1 MAMTVN
7 TNMASLNAQRNLAK
21 TQGLLNKSLGR
32 LSSGLRINSAKD
44 DAAGMA
50 ISNRFTAQIR
60 GVDQAVRNANDGI
73 SMLQTAEGGMQEV
86 TTILQRMR
94 EIAVQG
100 SNDTNSA
107 SDRASLQGEM
117 DQLFKEIDRI
127 SGATQF
133 NGIGLLDGTG
143 GTKSLQIGA
152 NSGQTISVGLKSTK
166 TGALNLNG
174 YSKLGEL
181 NSGRVGTTSA
191 AAGSGLSING
201 TAIAGAAAST
211 AAAGATAINEA
222 TGATGVTAVAYN
234 TYKGLGGASGIVQGL
249 TIGTTTGTDAAV
261 MQTITS
267 SGSMTELVNNINR
280 DAAGVA
286 ATLNKDGS
294 ITLSND
300 TGEDIIVG
308 GTTLNSGLQGGL
320 AGTDKTYKGY
330 IALTDDANQAISITV
345 TTSKEDIARGG
356 SGTTVFTAGDVEE
369 WGLNISTGS
378 TNTTGA
384 AVTTNAM
391 VAGDLVINGVSV
403 GASTTATAADK
414 ANAINLVRGE
424 SGVSA
429 SAKTEVKYTVNIT
442 NANTAASTITI
453 NGSVVNFT
461 GASSMDAVV
470 SAINGNGSG
479 VSGVSGVTA
488 SVEADTGKLV
498 ISSVSGLNIDIAGD
512 DTNVALVFGD
522 TATTVTTGTI
532 SLVSD
537 TGADIKIAG
546 NALDSSTALKAGF
559 VEQGGSSEAIGQGL
573 SVESLANAN
582 NAINRIDDALD
593 KVAVNRSELGAVQNR
608 LDSTISN
615 LQNASE
621 NFSAANG
628 RTLDADF
635 AKETADMSKQQ
646 ILMQAG
652 VAMLA
657 QAKQLPQQ
665 VLQLLQ

>member
-7 TNMASLNAQRNLAK
+7 TNMASLNAQRNLGK
-21 TQGLLNKSLGR
+21 TQGLLNQSLGR

-73 SMLQTAEGGMQEV
+73 SMLQTSEGGMQEV

-133 NGIGLLDGTG
+133 NGIGLLDGSG
-143 GTKSLQIGA
+143 GTKSLQVGA
-152 NSGQTISVGLKSTK
+152 NSGQTISVSLRSTK
-166 TGALNLNG
+166 TTALNLNG
-174 YSKLGEL
+174 YSKLGAL

-191 AAGSGLSING
+191 AAGSGMSING
-201 TAIAGAAAST
+201 TAIAGAATST
-211 AAAGATAINEA
+211 AAAGATAINDA
-222 TGATGVTAVAYN
+222 TGATGVTAAAYN
-234 TYKGLGGASGIVQGL
+234 TYKGAGGASGVVNGL
-249 TIGTTTGTDAAV
+249 QIGSSVGTNATVMRTIAD
-261 MQTITS
+261 
-267 SGSMTELVNNINR
+267 SGNMTELVNNINR
-280 DAAGVA
+280 DASGVT
-286 ATLNKDGS
+286 ATLNNDNS

-300 TGEDIIVG
+300 TGEDIVVG
-308 GTTLNSGLQGGL
+308 GTTLNSGLKGGTEG
-320 AGTDKTYKGY
+320 ANGDQKTYKGY
-330 IALTDDANQAISITV
+330 IALTDQNSAAISITATKSTDKNALGV
-345 TTSKEDIARGG
+345 AAGTDYTAADVSK
-356 SGTTVFTAGDVEE
+356 
-369 WGLNISTGS
+369 WGLNVSTGS
-378 TNTTGA
+378 TNTTGQ
-384 AVTTNAM
+384 AVSSNAM
-391 VAGDLVINGVSV
+391 AAGDLVLNGVSV
-403 GASTTATAADK
+403 GASTGATAGDK
-414 ANAINLVRGE
+414 AVAINLVEGE
-424 SGVSA
+424 SGVKA
-429 SAKTEVKYTVNIT
+429 SANTEVKYTVDMV
-442 NANTAASTITI
+442 AAKAAGALGITI
-453 NGSVVNFT
+453 NGSAVDFQNAT
-461 GASSMDAVV
+461 SMDNVV
-470 SAINGNGSG
+470 SAINSIKNG
-479 VSGVSGVTA
+479 VAA
-488 SVEADTGKLV
+488 SVEATTGKLV
-498 ISSVSGLNIDIAGD
+498 ISSVSGQDIKIEGANAGD
-512 DTNVALVFGD
+512 VFGQVVS
-522 TATTVTTGTI
+522 TSLTTHGTI
-532 SLVSD
+532 SLTSD

-546 NALDSSTALKAGF
+546 SAATSGASALAAGF

-573 SVESLANAN
+573 SVSSLANAN
-582 NAINRIDDALD
+582 NAINRIDDALN

-615 LQNASE
+615 LQSASE

-628 RTLDADF
+628 RILDADF
-635 AKETADMSKQQ
+635 AKETASMSKQQ

>member
-7 TNMASLNAQRNLAK
+7 TNMASLNAQRNLTK
-21 TQGLLNKSLGR
+21 TQGMLNKSLGR

-50 ISNRFTAQIR
+50 ISNRFTAQTR

-73 SMLQTAEGGMQEV
+73 SMLQTSEGGMQEV

-152 NSGQTISVGLKSTK
+152 NSGQTISVSLRSTK
-166 TGALNLNG
+166 TQDLNLNG

-191 AAGSGLSING
+191 AAGSGMSING
-201 TAIAGAAAST
+201 TAIGAAAAST
-211 AAAGATAINEA
+211 AADGADAINLK

-234 TYKGLGGASGIVQGL
+234 TYKGTGGASGIVSGL
-249 TIGTTTGTDAAV
+249 TIGTTTANMSLIAD
-261 MQTITS
+261 

-280 DAAGVA
+280 DAAGVT
-286 ATLNKDGS
+286 ATLNTDGS
-294 ITLSND
+294 LTLSND
-300 TGEDIIVG
+300 TGENIAIG
-308 GTTLNSGLQGGL
+308 GTIANTGLT
-320 AGTDKTYKGY
+320 AGERTGY
-330 IALTDDANQAISITV
+330 IALTDDKNEAISITA
-345 TTSKEDIARGG
+345 TTSKEDIAAGG
-356 SGTTVFTAGDVEE
+356 SGTTVFTAADVNK

-378 TNTTGA
+378 TNTTGQ
-384 AVTTNAM
+384 AVTSNAM
-391 VAGDLVINGVSV
+391 AAGDLTINGVSV
-403 GASTTATAADK
+403 GASTGATAGDK
-414 ANAINLVRGE
+414 AAAINLVKVA

-429 SAKTEVKYTVNIT
+429 AATTQIKYTVNM
-442 NANTAASTITI
+442 AAATGAGASNLSI
-453 NGSVVNFT
+453 NGSAVDLSAMASTSINDVVT
-461 GASSMDAVV
+461 
-470 SAINGNGSG
+470 AINTLNN
-479 VSGVSGVTA
+479 GVTA
-488 SVEADTGKLV
+488 SADTDGKLV
-498 ISSVSGLNIDIAGD
+498 LTSVSGLDITITG
-512 DTNVALVFGD
+512 TNVEDIMGAA
-522 TATTVTTGTI
+522 ATNVTHGTI

-546 NALDSSTALKAGF
+546 SAASAGASALAAGF

-573 SVESLANAN
+573 SVGSLANAN

-628 RTLDADF
+628 RILDADF
-635 AKETADMSKQQ
+635 ARETADMSKQQ

-652 VAMLA
+652 VAMLS

>member
-73 SMLQTAEGGMQEV
+73 SMLQTSEGGMQEV

-152 NSGQTISVGLKSTK
+152 NSGQTISVSLRSTK

-211 AAAGATAINEA
+211 AAAGATAINLSA
-222 TGATGVTAVAYN
+222 GATGVTATAYN
-234 TYKGLGGASGIVQGL
+234 TYKGTGGASGIVSGL
-249 TIGTTTGTDAAV
+249 TIGTTTANMSLIAD
-261 MQTITS
+261 

-280 DAAGVA
+280 DAAGVT

-300 TGEDIIVG
+300 TGENIAIG
-308 GTTLNSGLQGGL
+308 GTFANTGLK
-320 AGTDKTYKGY
+320 AGERTGY
-330 IALTDDANQAISITV
+330 IALTDDANQAISITA
-345 TTSKEDIARGG
+345 TTIKESLAAGRPITSDF
-356 SGTTVFTAGDVEE
+356 TVADVEK

-384 AVTTNAM
+384 AVTSNAM
-391 VAGDLVINGVSV
+391 AAGDLVLNGVSV
-403 GASTTATAADK
+403 GASTGATAGDK
-414 ANAINLVRGE
+414 AFAINLVKGE

-429 SAKTEVKYTVNIT
+429 SARTEVKYTVDM
-442 NANTAASTITI
+442 TAVATAGSESITI
-453 NGSVVNFT
+453 NGSAVAGFGVT
-461 GASSMDAVV
+461 ATTMDNVV
-470 SAINGNGSG
+470 SAIKALGNG
-479 VSGVSGVTA
+479 VDA

-498 ISSVSGLNIDIAGD
+498 ISSVSGLDIKIEGAAAG
-512 DTNVALVFGD
+512 AVFGQSS
-522 TATTVTTGTI
+522 TSFTTTGTI

-546 NALDSSTALKAGF
+546 SAASAGASALAAGF

-573 SVESLANAN
+573 SVENLANAN

-593 KVAVNRSELGAVQNR
+593 KVAINRSELGAVQNR

>member
-1 MAMTVN
+1 
-7 TNMASLNAQRNLAK
+7 MASLGAQRNLTK

-50 ISNRFTAQIR
+50 ISNRFTAQTR

-73 SMLQTAEGGMQEV
+73 SMLQTSEGGMQEV

-152 NSGQTISVGLKSTK
+152 NSGQTISVSLKSTK

-201 TAIAGAAAST
+201 TAIDGTAAST
-211 AAAGATAINEA
+211 AAAGATAINLA
-222 TGATGVTAVAYN
+222 TGATGVTAIAYN
-234 TYKGLGGASGIVQGL
+234 TYKGAGGASGIASGL
-249 TIGTTTGTDAAV
+249 TINSTAIA
-261 MQTITS
+261 S
-267 SGSMTELVNNINR
+267 SGNMTSLVANINR
-280 DAAGVA
+280 DAAGVT
-286 ATLNKDGS
+286 ATLNNDGS

-300 TGEDIIVG
+300 TGENIAIG
-308 GTTLNSGLQGGL
+308 GNIAHTGFTT
-320 AGTDKTYKGY
+320 GTRTGY
-330 IALTDDANQAISITV
+330 IALTDENNEAISITA
-345 TTSKEDIARGG
+345 TKIGEKNAT
-356 SGTTVFTAGDVEE
+356 GTASTVDYAATDVEK

-378 TNTTGA
+378 TSSTGA
-384 AVTTNAM
+384 AVTSNVMA
-391 VAGDLVINGVSV
+391 AGDLVINGVSV
-403 GASTTATAADK
+403 GATTGGTAGDK
-414 ANAINLVRGE
+414 AVAINLVKGA

-429 SAKTEVKYTVNIT
+429 AATTHVKYTVNMNSVS
-442 NANTAASTITI
+442 NAAASNITI
-453 NGSVVNFT
+453 NGSAVAGFGVT
-461 GASSMDAVV
+461 AATSMDAVV
-470 SAINGNGSG
+470 SAIKALGNG
-479 VSGVSGVTA
+479 VDA

-498 ISSVSGLNIDIAGD
+498 ISSVSGLDIKIEGAKAG
-512 DTNVALVFGD
+512 TVFSQGVS
-522 TATTVTTGTI
+522 TSFTTHGTI
-532 SLVSD
+532 ALTSD

-546 NALDSSTALKAGF
+546 SAGDATTAVKAGF

-573 SVESLANAN
+573 SVGSLANAN

-628 RTLDADF
+628 RILDADF

>member
-7 TNMASLNAQRNLAK
+7 TNMASLNAQRNLSK

-50 ISNRFTAQIR
+50 ISNRFTAQVR

-73 SMLQTAEGGMQEV
+73 SMLQTSEGGMQEV

-152 NSGQTISVGLKSTK
+152 NSGQTISVSLKSTK
-166 TGALNLNG
+166 TTALNLNG

-181 NSGRVGTTSA
+181 NSGRVGDMSA
-191 AAGSGLSING
+191 SSGLSING
-201 TAIAGAAAST
+201 TAIDAAAAST
-211 AAAGATAINEA
+211 AKEAATAINLA

-234 TYKGLGGASGIVQGL
+234 TYKGKGGASGIVSGL
-249 TIGTTTGTDAAV
+249 QIGTSATAMA
-261 MQTITS
+261 TIAS
-267 SGSMTELVNNINR
+267 SGSMTELVANINR
-280 DAAGVA
+280 DAPGVT
-286 ATLNKDGS
+286 ATLNSDGS
-294 ITLSND
+294 MTLSND
-300 TGEDIIVG
+300 TGEDIYVG
-308 GTTLNSGLQGGL
+308 GTTAAVANTGLT
-320 AGTDKTYKGY
+320 AGTRSGY
-330 IALTDDANQAISITV
+330 IALTDENNEAISITA
-345 TTSKEDIARGG
+345 SKEGETNV
-356 SGTTVFTAGDVEE
+356 SGTAVSAANAATFTAASVEK

-378 TNTTGA
+378 TSSTGA
-384 AVTTNAM
+384 AVTTNALA
-391 VAGDLVINGVSV
+391 AGDLVLNGVSV
-403 GASTTATAADK
+403 GATTGTTAGDK
-414 ANAINLVRGE
+414 AAAINLVKGT

-429 SAKTEVKYTVNIT
+429 SATTQVKYSVNVIALA
-442 NANTAASTITI
+442 NADATGITI
-453 NGSVVNFT
+453 NGSAVTFT
-461 GASSMDAVV
+461 GATSMTNVV
-470 SAINGNGSG
+470 SAINSIGNGIS
-479 VSGVSGVTA
+479 A
-488 SVEADTGKLV
+488 SVETLTGKLV
-498 ISSVSGLNIDIAGD
+498 ISSASGQNIQMATAGTGTAMSLLTNAFGAAASNLN
-512 DTNVALVFGD
+512 
-522 TATTVTTGTI
+522 TGTI
-532 SLVSD
+532 ALTSD

-546 NALDSSTALKAGF
+546 SASSAGASAIAAGF
-559 VEQGGSSEAIGQGL
+559 VEQGGSSEAVGQGL

-593 KVAVNRSELGAVQNR
+593 KVAKNRSELGSVQNR

-615 LQNASE
+615 LQSASE

-628 RTLDADF
+628 RILDADF

>member
-7 TNMASLNAQRNLAK
+7 TNMASLNAQRNLSK

-73 SMLQTAEGGMQEV
+73 SMLQTSEGGMQEV

-152 NSGQTISVGLKSTK
+152 NSGQTISVSLKSTK

-181 NSGRVGTTSA
+181 NSGRVGDMNAS
-191 AAGSGLSING
+191 SGLSING
-201 TAIAGAAAST
+201 TAIDAAAAST
-211 AAAGATAINEA
+211 AKEAATAINDA

-234 TYKGLGGASGIVQGL
+234 TYKGAGGASGIVTGL
-249 TIGTTTGTDAAV
+249 QIGTSSTNAA
-261 MQTITS
+261 TIAS
-267 SGSMTELVNNINR
+267 SGSMTELVANINR
-280 DAAGVA
+280 DAPGVT

-300 TGEDIIVG
+300 TGEDIFVG
-308 GTTLNSGLQGGL
+308 GGTAGVANTGLVE
-320 AGTDKTYKGY
+320 GTRAGY
-330 IALTDDANQAISITV
+330 IALTDDKNEAISITV
-345 TTSKEDIARGG
+345 TTSAEDIARGG
-356 SGTTVFTAGDVEE
+356 DGTTVFTAEDVAT

-378 TNTTGA
+378 TSSTGA
-384 AVTTNAM
+384 AVSSNAM
-391 VAGDLVINGVSV
+391 AAGDLVLNGVSV
-403 GASTTATAADK
+403 GASGAAADDK
-414 ANAINLVRGE
+414 AAAITLVKST

-429 SAKTEVKYTVNIT
+429 SATTQVKFTIDIL
-442 NANTAASTITI
+442 TATGAGASGLTI
-453 NGSVVNFT
+453 NGAAVDLQT
-461 GASSMDAVV
+461 MASTSINDIVT
-470 SAINGNGSG
+470 AINSYNVG
-479 VSGVSGVTA
+479 GVTA
-488 SVEADTGKLV
+488 SVQADGVDAGKLV
-498 ISSVSGLNIDIAGD
+498 LTSSGRDIQIGGAASNMMVGITALN
-512 DTNVALVFGD
+512 
-522 TATTVTTGTI
+522 ATTHGTI
-532 SLVSD
+532 TLTSD

-546 NALDSSTALKAGF
+546 KAGDATTAVGAGF

-593 KVAVNRSELGAVQNR
+593 KVAINRSELGAVQNR

-628 RTLDADF
+628 RILDADF

>member
-7 TNMASLNAQRNLAK
+7 TNMASLNAQRNLSK

-73 SMLQTAEGGMQEV
+73 SMLQTSEGGMQEV

-133 NGIGLLDGTG
+133 NGIGLLDGSG
-143 GTKSLQIGA
+143 GTKSLQVGA
-152 NSGQTISVGLKSTK
+152 NSGQTISVSLRSTK
-166 TGALNLNG
+166 TTALNLNG
-174 YSKLGEL
+174 YSKLGAL

-191 AAGSGLSING
+191 AAGSGMSING
-201 TAIAGAAAST
+201 TAIAGAATST
-211 AAAGATAINEA
+211 AAAGATAINDA
-222 TGATGVTAVAYN
+222 TGATGVTAAAYN
-234 TYKGLGGASGIVQGL
+234 TYKGAGGASGVVNGL
-249 TIGTTTGTDAAV
+249 QIGSSVGTNATVMRTIAD
-261 MQTITS
+261 
-267 SGSMTELVNNINR
+267 SGNMTELVNNINR
-280 DAAGVA
+280 DASGVT
-286 ATLNKDGS
+286 ATLNNDNS

-300 TGEDIIVG
+300 TGEDIVVG
-308 GTTLNSGLQGGL
+308 GTTLNSGLKGGTEG
-320 AGTDKTYKGY
+320 ANGDQKTYKGY
-330 IALTDDANQAISITV
+330 IALTDQNSAAISITATKSTDKNALGV
-345 TTSKEDIARGG
+345 AAGTDYTAADVSK
-356 SGTTVFTAGDVEE
+356 
-369 WGLNISTGS
+369 WGLNVSTGS
-378 TNTTGA
+378 TNTTGQ
-384 AVTTNAM
+384 AVSSNAM
-391 VAGDLVINGVSV
+391 AAGDLVLNGVSV
-403 GASTTATAADK
+403 GASTGATAGDK
-414 ANAINLVRGE
+414 AVAINLVEGE
-424 SGVSA
+424 SGVKA
-429 SAKTEVKYTVNIT
+429 SANTEVKYTVDMV
-442 NANTAASTITI
+442 AAKAAGALGITI
-453 NGSVVNFT
+453 NGSAVDFQNAT
-461 GASSMDAVV
+461 SMDNVV
-470 SAINGNGSG
+470 SAINSIKNG
-479 VSGVSGVTA
+479 VAA
-488 SVEADTGKLV
+488 SVEATTGKLV
-498 ISSVSGLNIDIAGD
+498 ISSVSGQDIKIEGANAGD
-512 DTNVALVFGD
+512 VFGQVVS
-522 TATTVTTGTI
+522 TSLTTHGTI
-532 SLVSD
+532 SLTSD

-546 NALDSSTALKAGF
+546 SAATSGASALAAGF

-573 SVESLANAN
+573 SVSSLANAN
-582 NAINRIDDALD
+582 NAINRIDDALN

-615 LQNASE
+615 LQSASE

-628 RTLDADF
+628 RILDADF
-635 AKETADMSKQQ
+635 AKETASMSKQQ

>member
-60 GVDQAVRNANDGI
+60 CVDQAVRNANDGI

-127 SGATQF
+127 AGATQF

-152 NSGQTISVGLKSTK
+152 NSGQTISVSLRSTK

-211 AAAGATAINEA
+211 AAAGATAINLSA
-222 TGATGVTAVAYN
+222 GATGVTATAYN
-234 TYKGLGGASGIVQGL
+234 TYKGTGGASGIVSGL
-249 TIGTTTGTDAAV
+249 TIGTTTGTNPTV
-261 MQTITS
+261 MQTIAD

-280 DAAGVA
+280 DAAGVT

-294 ITLSND
+294 LTLSND
-300 TGEDIIVG
+300 TGENIAVG
-308 GTTLNSGLQGGL
+308 GTVANTGLT
-320 AGTDKTYKGY
+320 AGERTGY
-330 IALTDDANQAISITV
+330 IALTDDANQAISITA
-345 TTSKEDIARGG
+345 TTIKESLAAGRVIESD
-356 SGTTVFTAGDVEE
+356 FTSADVEK
-369 WGLNISTGS
+369 WGLNLSTGS

-384 AVTTNAM
+384 AVTSNAM
-391 VAGDLVINGVSV
+391 AAGDLVLNGVSV
-403 GASTTATAADK
+403 GASTGATAGDK
-414 ANAINLVRGE
+414 AFAINLVKGE

-429 SAKTEVKYTVNIT
+429 SARTEVKYTVNMT
-442 NANTAASTITI
+442 AVVTADAASITI
-453 NGSVVNFT
+453 NGSLVT
-461 GASSMDAVV
+461 GFGTTATTMDNVV
-470 SAINGNGSG
+470 SAIKALGNG
-479 VSGVSGVTA
+479 VDA

-498 ISSVSGLNIDIAGD
+498 ISSVSGLDIKIEGTAAGD
-512 DTNVALVFGD
+512 VFGQAS
-522 TATTVTTGTI
+522 TSFTTTGTI
-532 SLVSD
+532 SLVSE
-537 TGADIKIAG
+537 TGADVKIAG
-546 NALDSSTALKAGF
+546 SAASAGASALAAGF

-593 KVAVNRSELGAVQNR
+593 KVAINRSELGAVQNR

>member
-7 TNMASLNAQRNLAK
+7 TNMASLNAQRNLSK

-50 ISNRFTAQIR
+50 ISNRFTAQVR

-73 SMLQTAEGGMQEV
+73 SMLQTSEGGMQEV

-152 NSGQTISVGLKSTK
+152 NSGQTISVSLKSTK
-166 TGALNLNG
+166 TTALNLNG

-181 NSGRVGTTSA
+181 NSGRVGDMSA
-191 AAGSGLSING
+191 SSGLSING
-201 TAIAGAAAST
+201 TAIDAAAAST
-211 AAAGATAINEA
+211 AKEAATAINLA

-234 TYKGLGGASGIVQGL
+234 TYKGKGGASGIVSGL
-249 TIGTTTGTDAAV
+249 QIGTSATAMA
-261 MQTITS
+261 TIAS
-267 SGSMTELVNNINR
+267 SGSMTELVANINR
-280 DAAGVA
+280 DAPGVT
-286 ATLNKDGS
+286 ATLNSDGS
-294 ITLSND
+294 MTLSND
-300 TGEDIIVG
+300 TGEDIYVG
-308 GTTLNSGLQGGL
+308 GTTAAVANTGLT
-320 AGTDKTYKGY
+320 AGTRSGY
-330 IALTDDANQAISITV
+330 IALTDENNEAISITA
-345 TTSKEDIARGG
+345 SKEGETNV
-356 SGTTVFTAGDVEE
+356 SGTAVSAANAATFTAASVEK

-378 TNTTGA
+378 TSSTGA
-384 AVTTNAM
+384 AVTTNALA
-391 VAGDLVINGVSV
+391 AGDLVLNGVSV
-403 GASTTATAADK
+403 GATTGTTAGDK
-414 ANAINLVRGE
+414 AAAINLVKGT

-429 SAKTEVKYTVNIT
+429 SATTQVKYSVNVIALA
-442 NANTAASTITI
+442 NADATGITI
-453 NGSVVNFT
+453 NGSAVTFT
-461 GASSMDAVV
+461 GATSMTNVV
-470 SAINGNGSG
+470 SAINSIGNGIS
-479 VSGVSGVTA
+479 A
-488 SVEADTGKLV
+488 SVETLTGKLV
-498 ISSVSGLNIDIAGD
+498 ISSASGQNIQMATAGTGTAMSLLTNAFGAAASNLN
-512 DTNVALVFGD
+512 
-522 TATTVTTGTI
+522 TGTI
-532 SLVSD
+532 ALTSD

-546 NALDSSTALKAGF
+546 SASSAGASAIAAGF
-559 VEQGGSSEAIGQGL
+559 VEQGGSSEAVGQGL

-582 NAINRIDDALD
+582 NAINRIDDALN
-593 KVAVNRSELGAVQNR
+593 KVAINRSELGAVQNR

-628 RTLDADF
+628 RILDADF

>member
-7 TNMASLNAQRNLAK
+7 TNMASLNAQRNLSK

-50 ISNRFTAQIR
+50 ISNRFTAQVR

-73 SMLQTAEGGMQEV
+73 SMLQTSEGGMQEV

-152 NSGQTISVGLKSTK
+152 NSGQTISVSLKSTK
-166 TGALNLNG
+166 TTALNLNG

-181 NSGRVGTTSA
+181 NSGRVGDMSA
-191 AAGSGLSING
+191 SSGLSING
-201 TAIAGAAAST
+201 TAIDAAAAST
-211 AAAGATAINEA
+211 AKEAATAINLA

-234 TYKGLGGASGIVQGL
+234 TYKGKGGASGIVSGL
-249 TIGTTTGTDAAV
+249 QIGTSATAMA
-261 MQTITS
+261 TIAS
-267 SGSMTELVNNINR
+267 SGSMTELVANINR
-280 DAAGVA
+280 DAPGVT
-286 ATLNKDGS
+286 ATLNSDGS
-294 ITLSND
+294 MTLSND
-300 TGEDIIVG
+300 TGEDIYVG
-308 GTTLNSGLQGGL
+308 GTTAAVANTGLT
-320 AGTDKTYKGY
+320 AGTRSGY
-330 IALTDDANQAISITV
+330 IALTDENNEAISITA
-345 TTSKEDIARGG
+345 SKEGETNV
-356 SGTTVFTAGDVEE
+356 SGTAVSAANAATFTAASVEK

-378 TNTTGA
+378 TSSTGA
-384 AVTTNAM
+384 AVTTNALA
-391 VAGDLVINGVSV
+391 AGDLVLNGVSV
-403 GASTTATAADK
+403 GATTGTTAGDK
-414 ANAINLVRGE
+414 AAAINLVKGT

-429 SAKTEVKYTVNIT
+429 SATTQVKYSVNVIALA
-442 NANTAASTITI
+442 NADATGITI
-453 NGSVVNFT
+453 NGSAVTFT
-461 GASSMDAVV
+461 GATSMTNVV
-470 SAINGNGSG
+470 SAINSIGNGIS
-479 VSGVSGVTA
+479 A
-488 SVEADTGKLV
+488 SVETLTGKLV
-498 ISSVSGLNIDIAGD
+498 ISSASGQNIQMATAGTGTAMSLLTNAFGAAASNLN
-512 DTNVALVFGD
+512 
-522 TATTVTTGTI
+522 TGTI
-532 SLVSD
+532 ALTSD

-546 NALDSSTALKAGF
+546 SASSAGASAIAAGF
-559 VEQGGSSEAIGQGL
+559 VEQGGSSEAVGQGL

-582 NAINRIDDALD
+582 NAINRIDDALN
-593 KVAVNRSELGAVQNR
+593 KVAINRSELGAVQNR

-628 RTLDADF
+628 RILDADF
-635 AKETADMSKQQ
+635 AKETANMSKQQ

>member
-1 MAMTVN
+1 
-7 TNMASLNAQRNLAK
+7 MASLNAQRNLSK

-50 ISNRFTAQIR
+50 ISNRFTAQVR

-73 SMLQTAEGGMQEV
+73 SMLQTSEGGMQEV

-152 NSGQTISVGLKSTK
+152 NSGQTISVSLKSTK
-166 TGALNLNG
+166 TDALNLNG

-191 AAGSGLSING
+191 AASSGLSING
-201 TAIAGAAAST
+201 TMIDATSAST
-211 AAAGATAINEA
+211 AKAAATAINLA

-234 TYKGLGGASGIVQGL
+234 TYKGAGGASGIASGL
-249 TIGTTTGTDAAV
+249 TINSSAIA
-261 MQTITS
+261 S
-267 SGSMTELVNNINR
+267 SGNMTELVANINR

-286 ATLNKDGS
+286 ATLNNDGS

-300 TGEDIIVG
+300 TGDNIVVG
-308 GTTLNSGLQGGL
+308 GSVSNTGLTI
-320 AGTDKTYKGY
+320 ATRTGY
-330 IALTDDANQAISITV
+330 IALTDDNNEAISITA
-345 TTSKEDIARGG
+345 TKIGDKNAT
-356 SGTTVFTAGDVEE
+356 GTASSVNYTATDVEK

-378 TNTTGA
+378 TSSTGA
-384 AVTTNAM
+384 AVTTNALA
-391 VAGDLVINGVSV
+391 AGDLVLNGVSV
-403 GASTTATAADK
+403 GATTTTVATAGDK
-414 ANAINLVRGE
+414 AAAINLVKAE

-429 SAKTEVKYTVNIT
+429 SARTEVKYSVNIT
-442 NANTAASTITI
+442 NLSSTSGGSTGITI
-453 NGSVVNFT
+453 NGSAVSFLNAT
-461 GASSMDAVV
+461 SMDNVV
-470 SAINGNGSG
+470 SAINGIGNGIS
-479 VSGVSGVTA
+479 A
-488 SVEADTGKLV
+488 SVEAITGKLV
-498 ISSVSGLNIDIAGD
+498 ISSASGQNIQLA
-512 DTNVALVFGD
+512 
-522 TATTVTTGTI
+522 TATGAAATAVTASFGAAASNLTTGTI
-532 SLVSD
+532 ALTSD

-546 NALDSSTALKAGF
+546 SASSANAAAGTSALSAGF
-559 VEQGGSSEAIGQGL
+559 VEQGGSSEAVGQGL

-593 KVAVNRSELGAVQNR
+593 KVAVNRSEVGAVQNR
-608 LDSTISN
+608 LDSTIAN

-628 RTLDADF
+628 RILDADF

>member
-1 MAMTVN
+1 
-7 TNMASLNAQRNLAK
+7 MASLNAQRNLSK

-50 ISNRFTAQIR
+50 ISNRFTAQVR

-73 SMLQTAEGGMQEV
+73 SMLQTSEGGMQEV

-152 NSGQTISVGLKSTK
+152 NSGQTISVSLKSTK

-181 NSGRVGTTSA
+181 NSGRVGDMNAS
-191 AAGSGLSING
+191 SGLSING
-201 TAIAGAAAST
+201 TAIDAAAAST
-211 AAAGATAINEA
+211 AKEAATAINDA

-234 TYKGLGGASGIVQGL
+234 TYKGAGGASGIVTGL
-249 TIGTTTGTDAAV
+249 QIGTSSTNAA
-261 MQTITS
+261 TIAS
-267 SGSMTELVNNINR
+267 SGSMTELVANINR
-280 DAAGVA
+280 DAPGVT

-300 TGEDIIVG
+300 TGEDIFVG
-308 GTTLNSGLQGGL
+308 GGTAGVANTGLVE
-320 AGTDKTYKGY
+320 GTRAGY
-330 IALTDDANQAISITV
+330 IALTDDKNEAISITV
-345 TTSKEDIARGG
+345 TTSAEDIARGG
-356 SGTTVFTAGDVEE
+356 DGTTVFTAEDVAT

-378 TNTTGA
+378 TSSTGA
-384 AVTTNAM
+384 AVSSNAM
-391 VAGDLVINGVSV
+391 AAGDLVLNGVSV
-403 GASTTATAADK
+403 GASGAAADDK
-414 ANAINLVRGE
+414 AAAITLVKST

-429 SAKTEVKYTVNIT
+429 SATTQVKFTIDIL
-442 NANTAASTITI
+442 TATGAGASGLTI
-453 NGSVVNFT
+453 NGAAVDLQT
-461 GASSMDAVV
+461 MASTSINDIVT
-470 SAINGNGSG
+470 AINSYNVG
-479 VSGVSGVTA
+479 GVTA
-488 SVEADTGKLV
+488 SVQADGVDAGKLV
-498 ISSVSGLNIDIAGD
+498 LTSSGRDIQIGGAASNMMVGITALN
-512 DTNVALVFGD
+512 
-522 TATTVTTGTI
+522 ATTHGTI
-532 SLVSD
+532 TLTSD

-546 NALDSSTALKAGF
+546 KAGDATTAVGAGF

-593 KVAVNRSELGAVQNR
+593 KVAINRSELGAVQNR

-628 RTLDADF
+628 RILDADF

>member
-50 ISNRFTAQIR
+50 ISNRFTAQVR

-73 SMLQTAEGGMQEV
+73 SMLQTSEGGMQEV

-133 NGIGLLDGTG
+133 NGVGLLDGTG

-152 NSGQTISVGLKSTK
+152 NSGQTISVSLKSTK
-166 TGALNLNG
+166 TDALNLNG

-181 NSGRVGTTSA
+181 NSGRVGA
-191 AAGSGLSING
+191 NNASGLSING
-201 TAIAGAAAST
+201 TAINGALAST
-211 AAAGATAINEA
+211 AKAAATAINDA
-222 TGATGVTAVAYN
+222 AGATGVTAVAYN
-234 TYKGLGGASGIVQGL
+234 TYKGLGGGSGITSGL
-249 TIGTTTGTDAAV
+249 VIGTSSTNMA
-261 MQTITS
+261 TIAS
-267 SGSMTELVNNINR
+267 SGSMTELVANINR
-280 DAAGVA
+280 DAPGVT
-286 ATLNKDGS
+286 ATLNTDGS
-294 ITLSND
+294 MTLSND
-300 TGEDIIVG
+300 NGDDIYVG
-308 GTTLNSGLQGGL
+308 GTVTNTGLV
-320 AGTDKTYKGY
+320 AGRRSGY
-330 IALTDDANQAISITV
+330 IALTDENNEAISITATQV
-345 TTSKEDIARGG
+345 GDKNVGG
-356 SGTTVFTAGDVEE
+356 TANAVATYAAADVEK

-378 TNTTGA
+378 TSTTGA
-384 AVTTNAM
+384 AVTTALLT
-391 VAGDLVINGVSV
+391 AGDIVINGVSV
-403 GASTTATAADK
+403 GATTGGSAGDK
-414 ANAINLVRGE
+414 AAAINLVKGA

-429 SAKTEVKYTVNIT
+429 TATTQVKYTVDIVKLSNVAGGGATGI
-442 NANTAASTITI
+442 SI
-453 NGSVVNFT
+453 NGSAVSFTNATSMSNVVT
-461 GASSMDAVV
+461 
-470 SAINGNGSG
+470 AINGIGNGIS
-479 VSGVSGVTA
+479 A
-488 SVEADTGKLV
+488 SVEALTGKLV
-498 ISSVSGLNIDIAGD
+498 ISSASGQSIQL
-512 DTNVALVFGD
+512 
-522 TATTVTTGTI
+522 ATTAGTSSSAVLTDAFGTTSATSLTTGTI
-532 SLVSD
+532 ALTSD
-537 TGADIKIAG
+537 TGASIKIAG
-546 NALDSSTALKAGF
+546 SASTALTTSSAIAAGF
-559 VEQGGSSEAIGQGL
+559 VEQGGSSEAVGQGL

-593 KVAVNRSELGAVQNR
+593 KVAVNRSELGSVQNR